1 MILFNFINKKTM
13 SEIKNLDPQIVWKNF
28 YALTQ
33 VPRPSGHLAKVQ
45 AFLLDWAEAHH
56 IEAFKDGGENII
68 FRKPATPGMEN
79 RKKVVLQA
87 HMDMVP
93 QKAADSQHDFENDP
107 IQTYIDGDWVRAKG
121 TTLGAD
127 DGIGVA
133 AIMAVFED
141 ESLKHGPMEAL
152 ITADEETCMYGVN
165 HLADDVISGDILL
178 NIDNETMGEFV
189 VGSAGGL
196 NITASMQ
203 YKEVETDAEDIA
215 VKVTLKGLRGG
226 HSGLEI
232 NEGRGNANK
241 LMARFVQQA
250 IADDDA
256 RLASWN
262 GGNMRNAIPRDCE
275 VVLTLPKENLDDLR
289 DLVSYCEKLFQEEY
303 QGVETNIA
311 MTVETVDLPA
321 CEVPEEIQDNLI
333 SAILACHNGVMRFIP
348 SAPLIVE
355 TSSNLAIVNI
365 GGGNAE
371 VLILARSSSES
382 MLEYITTTLE
392 SCFGM
397 AGMKVTTGGYY
408 GAWQPNFNAQI
419 TQVMCEVYNE
429 IFQEKPVVQVVHA
442 GLECSIIGQ
451 VYPNMELISFGPTMR
466 SPHTPD
472 ERCNIPSVKDFW
484 KFLCRL
490 IEQIPVKE

>member
-1 MILFNFINKKTM
+1 M
-13 SEIKNLDPQIVWKNF
+13 SEIKNLNPQIVWNNF

-33 VPRPSGHLAKVQ
+33 VPRPSGHLQKVQ
-45 AFLLDWAEAHH
+45 SFLLEWAEAHH

-79 RKKVVLQA
+79 RKKVVMQA

-93 QKAADSQHDFENDP
+93 QKSEASNHNFETDP
-107 IQTYIDGDWVRAKG
+107 IETYVKDGWVHANG

-133 AIMAVFED
+133 MIMAAFED
-141 ESLKHGPMEAL
+141 DTLQHGPLEAL
-152 ITADEETCMYGVN
+152 ITSDEETCMYGVN
-165 HLADDVISGDILL
+165 HLAADVLSGDILF

-189 VGSAGGL
+189 VGSAGGV
-196 NITASMQ
+196 NITASMS
-203 YKEVETDAEDIA
+203 YKEAETDANDMA
-215 VKVTLKGLRGG
+215 VCITLKGLRGG

-241 LMARFVQQA
+241 LMARLVRQA

-256 RLASWN
+256 RLASWC
-262 GGNMRNAIPRDCE
+262 GGNMRNAIPRECR
-275 VVLTLPKENLDDLR
+275 VVLTIPRENLDDLQ
-289 DLVSYCEKLFQEEY
+289 DLVAYCQDLFQNEY
-303 QGVETNIA
+303 EGVEQGISLTL
-311 MTVETVDLPA
+311 EQVDLPQY
-321 CEVPEEIQDNLI
+321 EVPEEIQDNLI
-333 SAILACHNGVMRFIP
+333 SALLACHNGILRFIP
-348 SAPLIVE
+348 SMPHIVE

-365 GGGNAE
+365 GGGKADF
-371 VLILARSSSES
+371 LILARSSNEG
-382 MLEYITTTLE
+382 MLELITTMLE

-397 AGMKVTTGGYY
+397 AGMKVTTDGHY

-419 TQVMCEVYNE
+419 IDVMSQVYEDT
-429 IFQEKPVVQVVHA
+429 FSEKPIVQVVHA

-451 VYPNMELISFGPTMR
+451 VYPDIELISCGPTLR

-472 ERCNIPSVKDFW
+472 ERCEIASVEKFWTFTRNLLQRIPEKA
-484 KFLCRL
+484 
-490 IEQIPVKE
+490 